1 MKKGGQMQ
9 DNDLVNLENRIVS
22 YPNVIMFYNEFLRY
36 LYTWEIVGSDLKA
49 LWNENFEWFKVP
61 QIYFRIYAIWKH
73 YELIIADE
81 TEQTTL
87 SYWFQVAND
96 LMNQIL
102 DTNGFLRNFKAL
114 PKIPNNF

>member
-1 MKKGGQMQ
+1 MKKGEQMS
-9 DNDLVNLENRIVS
+9 DSDLMNLEIRIVS

-36 LYTWEIVGSDLKA
+36 AYTWGIAGSDLKA

-73 YELIIADE
+73 YESVVVNE
-81 TEQTTL
+81 TEIANL
-87 SYWFQVAND
+87 SYWFQVTND

-102 DTNGFLRNFKAL
+102 DTNGFLRNFQSL
-114 PKIPNNF
+114 PKITLNS